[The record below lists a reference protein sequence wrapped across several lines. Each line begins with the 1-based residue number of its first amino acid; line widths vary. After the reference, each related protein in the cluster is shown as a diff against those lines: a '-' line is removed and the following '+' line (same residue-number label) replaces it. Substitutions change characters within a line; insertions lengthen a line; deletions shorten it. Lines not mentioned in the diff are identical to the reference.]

1 MSDPRSGF
9 GTSYLG
15 IDIGT
20 SVAKAA
26 LFDDL
31 GDLVAVAS
39 RPVDLSHPAPG
50 HVEQDAG
57 EVLDMVMEVV
67 AAVRT
72 EAGGDAPEVVGITA
86 QGDGCWLLDDKGSPT
101 RQAISWMDGR
111 GHEILTDWQQSGV
124 LDKIFRINGNALF
137 PGCMAP
143 ILAWLDTHEPQTLD
157 RSATAAYCKD
167 MIFSAFTGERATD
180 ASDASLPFGNATGD
194 GYSDE
199 ALELTGLS
207 HRKGLLAPVETP
219 LPSAPVNL
227 AGSASLGLAPATAVV
242 SGPFDM
248 AACAIGGGVR
258 ELGDGLL
265 IVGTTLAC
273 QVLVDSLDVDG
284 EPSGW
289 HLSTPTP
296 GRWLRAMPS
305 MVGSASLD
313 WILKTLGRKHS
324 ELEQALATSAPGA
337 GGVEVL
343 PYFAPSG
350 ERAPFVD
357 SRATGQYTGVRLT
370 TTQEDLIRAT
380 CEGLAYAARDCFD
393 AAGLTGRLVVCGG
406 GARSRAWLRIFASVL
421 NRPLLVARSPQV
433 GAKGA
438 VVAALDTVGI
448 EYDVPEW
455 ARPETTID
463 PDPAVVEMYEDGFQ
477 RYRAHR
483 DSARDLWR

>member
-1 MSDPRSGF
+1 MTDPRAGF
-9 GTSYLG
+9 GANYLG

-26 LFDDL
+26 LFDEL
-31 GDLVAVAS
+31 GDLIAVAS
-39 RPVDLSHPAPG
+39 RPVALSHPKPG
-50 HVEQDAG
+50 HVEQDA
-57 EVLDMVMEVV
+57 DEVV
-67 AAVRT
+67 EMVTEVVTAVRA
-72 EAGGDAPEVVGITA
+72 EVGGDAPEVVGITA
-86 QGDGCWLLDDKGSPT
+86 QGDGCWLLDDVGKPT
-101 RQAISWMDGR
+101 RKAISWMDGR
-111 GHEILTDWQQSGV
+111 GHEVIRHWQAAGV
-124 LDKIFRINGNALF
+124 LDKVFRINGNALF

-143 ILAWLDTHEPQTLD
+143 ILSWLDAHEPEVLD
-157 RSATAAYCKD
+157 RSASAGYCKD
-167 MIFSAFTGERATD
+167 MIFQAFTGERATD
-180 ASDASLPFGNATGD
+180 TSDASLPFGNSTGD
-194 GYSDE
+194 GYSPE
-199 ALELTGLS
+199 TLELTGLT
-207 HRKGLLAPVETP
+207 HRADLLAPIAMP

-227 AGSASLGLAPATAVV
+227 VGAQRLGLDPATPVV

-273 QVLVDSLDVDG
+273 QVLVDKLDVAG

-313 WILKTLGRKHS
+313 WVLKTVGRKHTH
-324 ELEQALATSAPGA
+324 LNKALKRSAPGA

-357 SRATGQYTGVRLT
+357 PKATGQYVGVRLT
-370 TTQEDLIRAT
+370 TTTDDLIRAT
-380 CEGLAYAARDCFD
+380 CEGLAFAARDCFD
-393 AAGLTGRLVVCGG
+393 AAGLSGRLVVCGG
-406 GARSRAWLRIFASVL
+406 GARSHPWLRIFASVL

-438 VVAALDTVGI
+438 VIAALDTVGI
-448 EYDVPEW
+448 DYDATEW
-455 ARPETTID
+455 GRPETTIEPD
-463 PDPAVVEMYEDGFQ
+463 PDLVPLYEDGFQ
-477 RYRAHR
+477 RYLAHR
-483 DSARDLWR
+483 QAARELWR